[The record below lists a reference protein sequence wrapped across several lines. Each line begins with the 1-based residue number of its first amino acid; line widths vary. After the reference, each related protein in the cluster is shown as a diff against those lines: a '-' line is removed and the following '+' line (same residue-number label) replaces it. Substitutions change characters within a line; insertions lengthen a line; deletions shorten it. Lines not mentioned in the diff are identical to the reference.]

1 MKKITISFLLL
12 IIVSLGL
19 NAQYTIGL
27 YAGGSYCKVSKKV
40 ASDPQNIDLNGPGSS
55 YGINL
60 GFSAE
65 KLLNKNLMLV
75 ANISFFNKNSFWKE
89 SQLRVNH
96 QYIEPLVG
104 IKIKPLNSDKKFI
117 SNLSITP
124 SFGYS
129 LKLDKE
135 NDLFENKNCLI
146 TRLELAYS
154 IRRFS
159 VMPFFEWDINSFY
172 TINIPAIQA
181 KSNFYFRNY
190 GIKIGY
196 TLFNGKKK

>member
-1 MKKITISFLLL
+1 MKKITITVLLL
-12 IIVSLGL
+12 ITVSLGL
-19 NAQYTIGL
+19 NAQYSIGL
-27 YAGGSYCKVSKKV
+27 YAGGSFCKVSKKV
-40 ASDPQNIDLNGPGSS
+40 ASDPQNLDLNGPGSS

-60 GFSAE
+60 GLIAE
-65 KLLNKNLMLV
+65 MLLNKNFTLV
-75 ANISFFNKNSFWKE
+75 ANIGFFNKNSFWKE
-89 SQLRVNH
+89 SQLRINH
-96 QYIEPLVG
+96 QYIEPVIG
-104 IKIKPLNSDKKFI
+104 IKINPLNSDKKFI
-117 SNLSITP
+117 NNLSITP

-154 IRRFS
+154 IKRLS

-172 TINIPAIQA
+172 TINIPAIQV

-190 GIKIGY
+190 GLKIGY
-196 TLFNGKKK
+196 TLFNIKKK